1 MSNNSKTGCEN
12 IGNGFERVD
21 CNTIANNIMQNYN
34 DEIKNKWIN
43 ELIKISNDDDDVPQ
57 ELIEELSNRIFK
69 PISSQQGGKKSKKRK
84 TKKYNRIKKKGKKKS
99 KSKTKKR
106 R

>member
-1 MSNNSKTGCEN
+1 MSNNSKTGCEKLGHDYIPLCIQN
-12 IGNGFERVD
+12 AD
-21 CNTIANNIMQNYN
+21 DIMQNYN
-34 DEIKNKWIN
+34 DHIKNNWIK
-43 ELIKISNDDDDVPQ
+43 ELIKNSNAAVTQ

-69 PISSQQGGKKSKKRK
+69 PIPPQQGGKKSKKRK

>member
-1 MSNNSKTGCEN
+1 MSNNSKTGCERENN
-12 IGNGFERVD
+12 IDYKTECKNH
-21 CNTIANNIMQNYN
+21 ANIIMQNYN
-34 DEIKNKWIN
+34 DHIKIKWIK
-43 ELIKISNDDDDVPQ
+43 ELINSQNDNVPQ

-69 PISSQQGGKKSKKRK
+69 PITPQQGGKKSKKRK